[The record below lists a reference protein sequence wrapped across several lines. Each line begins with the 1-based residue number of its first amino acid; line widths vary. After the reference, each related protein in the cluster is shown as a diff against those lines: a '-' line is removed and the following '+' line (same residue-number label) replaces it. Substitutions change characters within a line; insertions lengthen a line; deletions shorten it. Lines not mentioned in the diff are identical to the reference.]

1 MNVDQTADPAE
12 LSALRE
18 AFASG
23 GAPLGWDAVRAFEAQ
38 HGIVLP
44 EPYRTCV
51 AEMSDGCE
59 QGPPDFGLIPLAELP
74 RDWGAGRAER
84 QLALPFPLTEK
95 WIWDTDE
102 DLDPNEG
109 VPSSVFD
116 HGSIVLGTDGCGM
129 YWHLIVTGPQRGHV
143 WWISGE
149 GAYPFSGDGSSG
161 DGSGFAAWVK
171 HWADGKPW

>member
-1 MNVDQTADPAE
+1 MNIDQADPAE
-12 LSALRE
+12 LALLRST
-18 AFASG
+18 FKSGAS
-23 GAPLGWDAVRAFEAQ
+23 PLGWDAVRAFEAR

-51 AEMSDGCE
+51 AEIADGCE
-59 QGPPDFGLIPLAELP
+59 QGPPEYSLIPLAELP
-74 RDWGAGRAER
+74 SDWGAGRAER
-84 QLALPFPLTEK
+84 QLALPFPLAEE

-102 DLDPNEG
+102 DLDPDEG
-109 VPSSVFD
+109 VPGSVFD

-149 GAYPFSGDGSSG
+149 GAYPFSGDGS
-161 DGSGFAAWVK
+161 GFAAWVK